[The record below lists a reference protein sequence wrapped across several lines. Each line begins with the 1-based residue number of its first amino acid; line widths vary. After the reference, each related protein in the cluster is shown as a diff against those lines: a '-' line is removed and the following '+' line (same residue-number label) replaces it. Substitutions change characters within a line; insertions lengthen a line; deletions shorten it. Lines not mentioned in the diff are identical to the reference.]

1 MEKYNG
7 LKLRPL
13 FYSEISSSFMIY
25 EIFHSHKKI
34 AKEFLKNLFGL
45 TIDKDIIV
53 IKEKKYPQQGI
64 Y

>member
-1 MEKYNG
+1 MEKYDG
-7 LKLRPL
+7 FKLNSL
-13 FYSEISSSFMIY
+13 FYSEISSSSMIY

-34 AKEFLKNLFGL
+34 VKEFLKNLFGL